1 MRSRSRFIWLAA
13 IGLAVSASAMAD
25 QVDFALNNDAFSAS
39 YTSSR
44 LGNGASVDAD
54 WFHHVNRGN
63 VVGLGLKIDQFRGGD
78 SVSLG
83 GKLVV
88 ISNDVKDASALAL
101 GGAFS
106 VGLPGEPRVRFGG
119 HAWFAPSVTSF
130 ADTDGF
136 TDIDLRVG
144 YRVLDRGEL
153 YVGYR
158 YINVGYKNH
167 RDLTVQDGLMVGM
180 NLSF

>member
-1 MRSRSRFIWLAA
+1 MRSILLAA
-13 IGLAVSASAMAD
+13 LGLAVSASALAD
-25 QVDFALNNDAFSAS
+25 QLDFALNNDAFSAS
-39 YTSSR
+39 YSSSR

-54 WFHHVNRGN
+54 WFHHVKRGN
-63 VVGLGLKIDQFRGGD
+63 VIGLGLKIDQHRGAD

-101 GGAFS
+101 GGAFT

-119 HAWFAPSVTSF
+119 HVWFAPAVTSF
-130 ADTDGF
+130 GDTDGF
-136 TDIDLRVG
+136 TDLDLRVG

-158 YINVGYKNH
+158 YINVGYQNLH
-167 RDLTVQDGLMVGM
+167 DLKVQDGLMVGM

>member
-1 MRSRSRFIWLAA
+1 MRSILLAA
-13 IGLAVSASAMAD
+13 LGLAVSASALAD
-25 QVDFALNNDAFSAS
+25 QLDFALNNDAFSAS
-39 YTSSR
+39 YSSSR

-54 WFHHVNRGN
+54 WFHHIKRGN
-63 VVGLGLKIDQFRGGD
+63 VIGLGLKIDQYRGAD

-106 VGLPGEPRVRFGG
+106 VGLPGEPRIRFGG
-119 HAWFAPSVTSF
+119 HAWFAPAVTSF
-130 ADTDGF
+130 GDADGF
-136 TDIDLRVG
+136 TDIDLRAG

-158 YINVGYKNH
+158 YINIGYQNH
-167 RDLTVQDGLMVGM
+167 HDLKVQDGLMVGM